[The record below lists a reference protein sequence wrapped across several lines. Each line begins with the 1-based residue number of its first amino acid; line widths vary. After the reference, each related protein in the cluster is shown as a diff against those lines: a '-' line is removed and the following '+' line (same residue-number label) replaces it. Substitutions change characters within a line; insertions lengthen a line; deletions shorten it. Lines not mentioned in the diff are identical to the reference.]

1 MGIRDEAIRSSMQ
14 AGMNRV
20 TQLME
25 NKFTAAGIANPEV
38 EVSTFMAN
46 GMLCHIAMALEM
58 PELKPKH
65 LK

>member
-1 MGIRDEAIRSSMQ
+1 MQ
-14 AGMNRV
+14 TGMQKV

-25 NKFTAAGIANPEV
+25 SKFTAAGIAHPEV